1 MHMEGTF
8 MKSKG
13 TLAIA
18 LCFLG
23 STFAAGQNQA
33 PNLPPAPA
41 NPPAPSLQ
49 SAADPG
55 YAALIATCKNAPP
68 ARGGR
73 AGGGA
78 PRGGGPARG
87 GAAAG
92 PRDYMVT
99 EIPGVIA
106 AGQQWKFI
114 WQEAGNNGDGIVGTN
129 DGGLL
134 LAQND
139 NSKVVKLD
147 KNGKTSVV
155 YSDTHTGGA
164 LSMSPKGALFINERG
179 LHARIEQLAPQ
190 RKVLADN
197 IQGDPLDCIGGVI
210 NDLTADSKGG
220 AYFTMGGL
228 FYASPKGVVTK
239 YGENLQTNGIILS
252 ANEKTLYVTNG
263 PTLAAFD
270 VQPDGSLTNQREFA
284 RWEGGGGDG
293 STIDAAGRIYV
304 TTNGGVQVI
313 GTDGKVLGLIPT
325 PRGVITTAF
334 GGKDK
339 RMLYILARGAKDA
352 NGEEVANAAQVY
364 AIQMIAQGYKGRAK

>member
-1 MHMEGTF
+1 MNSQKLLT
-8 MKSKG
+8 
-13 TLAIA
+13 IA
-18 LCFLG
+18 LCALG
-23 STFAAGQNQA
+23 STLASGQSQA
-33 PNLPPAPA
+33 PRLPPVPA

-49 SAADPG
+49 AANDPG
-55 YAALIATCKNAPP
+55 YAALIATCKTPPP

-73 AGGGA
+73 AGAG
-78 PRGGGPARG
+78 ARG
-87 GAAAG
+87 AAGAGARGAAPPAG
-92 PRDYMVT
+92 PRDATVT
-99 EIPGVIA
+99 AIPGVIA

-147 KNGKTSVV
+147 KDGKASVV

-164 LSMSPKGALFINERG
+164 LSINTKGAIFIVERG
-179 LHARIEQLAPQ
+179 LRASIEQLAPQ
-190 RKVLADN
+190 RKVLAN
-197 IQGDPLDCIGGVI
+197 SYQGDPMDCIGGVV

-220 AYFTMGGL
+220 VYFTMGGVY
-228 FYASPKGVVTK
+228 YANPKGVITK
-239 YGENLQTNGIILS
+239 YGENVGPNGIILS

-284 RWEGGGGDG
+284 KLEGGGGGDG

-304 TTNGGVQVI
+304 TTNPGVQVI
-313 GTDGKVLGLIPT
+313 SPEGKYLGIIPT

-339 RMLYILARGAKDA
+339 KTLFILARGATDA
-352 NGEEVANAAQVY
+352 SGAEVANAAQVY
-364 AIQMIAQGYKGRAK
+364 AIQMIAQGHKGRAK